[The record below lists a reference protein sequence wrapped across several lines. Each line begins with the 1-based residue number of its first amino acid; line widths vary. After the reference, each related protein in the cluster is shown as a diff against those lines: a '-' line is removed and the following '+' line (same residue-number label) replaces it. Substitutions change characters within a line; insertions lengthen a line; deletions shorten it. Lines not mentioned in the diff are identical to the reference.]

1 MKLAAILIAIAF
13 MIVGVE
19 YAWHT
24 VGAAGPALPLKL
36 VGDFPLTG
44 NTTRFDYASMDRL
57 DGLLW
62 IAHMG
67 DGSVEAFDVKTNHV
81 TLTVPL
87 GSGASVRGILFAH
100 GEVYASAQGIGAV
113 VVLDKK
119 GNRVASVAVGDPDG
133 LAYDPGTQRLF
144 VSDESGNRDIVID
157 AKTHARAAAIEL
169 AGEAGNTQYDTVSK
183 HIFIGVQT
191 RNELAEI
198 DPSTLKVIRRYPLPG
213 CRSSH
218 SVVIDSEQQAAYVGC
233 QSNAQLVRLDLRTG
247 MVTGSGGVGVGVDVL
262 ALDASSHRLYVSS
275 ESGVISV
282 YDVRSGQLNRI
293 AQAFLHLHAHVV
305 AVDQQTHRVYFPL
318 QDVSGKA
325 VMRVMEPI

>member
-1 MKLAAILIAIAF
+1 MKRVAIIVAIAC
-13 MIVGVE
+13 MVAAVE

-44 NTTRFDYASMDRL
+44 NTTRFDYASMDRI
-57 DGLLW
+57 DGSLW

-67 DGSVEAFDVKTNHV
+67 DGSVEAFDVKTNQV

-100 GEVYASAQGIGAV
+100 GEVYAAAQGIGAV
-113 VVLDKK
+113 VVIDKH
-119 GNRVASVAVGDPDG
+119 GRRVASVSVGDPDG
-133 LAYDPGTQRLF
+133 LAFDPGTQRIF
-144 VSDESGNRDIVID
+144 VSDESGNRDVVID
-157 AKTHARAAAIEL
+157 AKSHARVGAVEL
-169 AGEAGNTQYDTVSK
+169 GGEAGNTQYDAVSK
-183 HIFIGVQT
+183 HIFVGVQT
-191 RNELAEI
+191 RDELAEI

-213 CRSSH
+213 CHSSH
-218 SVVIDSEQQAAYVGC
+218 SVIIDSGQQAAYVGC
-233 QSNAQLVRLDLRTG
+233 QINAQLVRLDLRTG
-247 MVTGSGGVGVGVDVL
+247 TVTGSGGVGVGVDVL
-262 ALDASSHRLYVSS
+262 ALDASSNRLYVSS

-282 YDVRSGQLNRI
+282 YSVDGGKFSRV

-318 QDVSGKA
+318 QDVGGKP
-325 VMRVMEPI
+325 VMRVLEPI

>member
-1 MKLAAILIAIAF
+1 MKRVAILVAIAC
-13 MIVGVE
+13 MIAAVE
-19 YAWHT
+19 YAWQT
-24 VGAAGPALPLKL
+24 AGVTGPALPLKL

-44 NTTRFDYASMDRL
+44 NPTRFDYASMDRI
-57 DGLLW
+57 DRSLW

-87 GSGASVRGILFAH
+87 GSGASIRGILFAH
-100 GEVYASAQGIGAV
+100 GEVYAAAQGLGAV
-113 VVLDKK
+113 VVLDKQGK
-119 GNRVASVAVGDPDG
+119 RVASVAVGDPDG
-133 LAYDPGTQRLF
+133 LAYDPRTQRIF

-157 AKTHARAAAIEL
+157 AKTHARAGAIEL
-169 AGEAGNTQYDTVSK
+169 AGEAGNTQYDAVSK
-183 HIFIGVQT
+183 HIVVGVQT

-198 DPSTLKVIRRYPLPG
+198 DPSTLKIIRRYPLPG

-233 QSNAQLVRLDLRTG
+233 QNNAQLVRLDLRTG
-247 MVTGSGGVGVGVDVL
+247 TVTGSGGVGVGVDVL
-262 ALDASSHRLYVSS
+262 ALDVSSHRLYVSS

-282 YDVRSGQLNRI
+282 YDVGAGQLNRI

-318 QDVSGKA
+318 QDVGGKP

>member
-13 MIVGVE
+13 MVVGVE
-19 YAWHT
+19 HAWHT

-119 GNRVASVAVGDPDG
+119 GKRVASVAVGDPDG